1 MGGMIKRIELV
12 NFMSHEH
19 TVIEPAPGLTVLV
32 GPNNCGKSAV
42 VAALQILCT
51 NEKSTYVMRHDEK
64 QCAVI
69 LETDDGHTIEWKRKT
84 SPSYVI
90 DGKPFDR
97 IKGDLPPELH
107 EALRLPRVD
116 TSGKPLD
123 IHFGSQK
130 TPIFLLDAS
139 GGIAAQFF
147 AASSDALKLIAMQRR
162 HKEQFAERQRE
173 KTRLEAESKKING
186 ELELLEPVIALDQRL
201 EASEQAFAELEK
213 AEEHLAA
220 ARRANEL
227 LIQRMRDESHRHDEV
242 NALASLSPPPQLAL
256 ETPLAE
262 AIASLERAESAR
274 AIAQARRQALL
285 SLSPPPDLA
294 DERGLGSFVELLQR
308 QTGQVARN
316 SADHA
321 VLTLLPI
328 PPALL
333 ATEQMER
340 LLAQLVAAERT
351 EREVAAANAALLAVA
366 PPPGLVSSA
375 ELQASLQAI
384 EQLAGNVLVAERE
397 VAEAQAAFSAAAAE
411 LRAAAADAMCP
422 TCGGPLD
429 PDRVLARAAA
439 GLGGHTHG

>member
-64 QCAVI
+64 QCSVI
-69 LETDDGHTIEWKRKT
+69 LETDDGHRIEWKRKT

-107 EALRLPRVD
+107 EALRLPRVE
-116 TSGKPLD
+116 TSAKPLD

-162 HKEQFAERQRE
+162 HKDQLAERQRE

-186 ELELLEPVIALDQRL
+186 ELELLEPVVTLDQRL
-201 EASEQAFAELEK
+201 EASEQAYADLEK
-213 AEEHLAA
+213 AEQHLSA
-220 ARRANEL
+220 ARRVSEL
-227 LIQRMRDESHRHDEV
+227 LVQRTRDETHWRDEV
-242 NALASLSPPPQLAL
+242 SALTALTPPPQLTP
-256 ETPLAE
+256 ETPLTE
-262 AIASLERAESAR
+262 VIASLEKAESASE
-274 AIAQARRQALL
+274 IAQAQRQTLR
-285 SLSPPPDLA
+285 SLAPPPNLA
-294 DERGLGSFVELLQR
+294 DERGLAALMEALDR
-308 QTGQVARN
+308 QTRQADRT

-321 VLTLLPI
+321 VLALLAI
-328 PPALL
+328 PPTLL
-333 ATEQMER
+333 ATEQVEN
-340 LLAQLVAAERT
+340 LLAQ
-351 EREVAAANAALLAVA
+351 VAAAQRSERQAASVYASLLAVA
-366 PPPGLVSSA
+366 PPPELVSSA
-375 ELQASLQAI
+375 ELQASLQNI
-384 EQLAGNVLVAERE
+384 EQISGNVLLAETE
-397 VAEAQAAFSAAAAE
+397 VANAQAAFAAAGDE
-411 LRAAAADAMCP
+411 LRAAAAGALCP

-439 GLGGHTHG
+439 GLGGHMHG